1 MSNDT
6 TKNSQSS
13 FNLKEI
19 QDQIELYRE
28 KRDELNKRTKDYINR
43 LQELEAQINEYLR
56 IAKEE
61 YKKKRDYWNEK
72 VKKLKDKKIEYK
84 NLLDNLI
91 EERKQLQ
98 KNSSDSSKF
107 GDLKQI
113 NRKIDNLE
121 RKIETEHLDISEENS
136 IIDTIRE
143 LAEEKQK
150 ILEAQNAEEILKLER
165 KIEIVKINL
174 NKIYEQLTKWSNK
187 SQDNHAKMLE
197 VYDKVTES
205 KEKKKKMEEELIKN
219 KQAADNYHEKFLEL
233 MNQRKKLSK
242 GKLPSKHHGKS
253 SRKQR
258 KSKPRNQK
266 EKEAELLEK
275 VKKEKLAT
283 ALEKKKAGKKL
294 NLYEA
299 RLILEAQNFDDN

>member
-1 MSNDT
+1 MSNET
-6 TKNSQSS
+6 TNNPQPS
-13 FNLKEI
+13 FKLKEI

-28 KRDELNKRTKDYINR
+28 KRDELNKKTKDYINR
-43 LQELEAQINEYLR
+43 LQEIESRINEYLR
-56 IAKEE
+56 IAKDEH
-61 YKKKRDYWNEK
+61 KKKRDYWNEK

-91 EERKQLQ
+91 DERKKLQ
-98 KNSSDSSKF
+98 KQNSDNLKY

-113 NRKIDNLE
+113 NRKIDLLE
-121 RKIETEHLDISEENS
+121 RKIETENLDITEENS

-150 ILEAQNAEEILKLER
+150 ILEDQNADEILKLER

-205 KEKKKKMEEELIKN
+205 KEKKKKMEEELIRN

-242 GKLPSKHHGKS
+242 GKPSPKYQGKS
-253 SRKQR
+253 NK
-258 KSKPRNQK
+258 KPKKIRPKYKK

-299 RLILEAQNFDDN
+299 RLILEAQNLDDN